1 MGESATVFR
10 AGLPAI
16 CSHSLDFLFA
26 RMLRLPRNL
35 FRRRRA
41 GSGRRPFRR
50 PTPARS
56 ALVLLAGFVL
66 LRLFVLPAG
75 QTDRQTARS
84 QQHVHWVIDGDTFD
98 LQDGRRIRLLG
109 IDAPEL
115 PHLDKP
121 GEPWA
126 DESTA
131 WLKELIERSTVSLQ
145 FQGQDKYGRHLA
157 WAWTADGRLI
167 NQASL
172 NAGMSR
178 LLDAF
183 GLPPDLEPALRQAES
198 EARLLKKGLWQKT
211 RRR

>member
-1 MGESATVFR
+1 MGDSVGPFV
-10 AGLPAI
+10 AGWPVI
-16 CSHSLDFLFA
+16 CSQLPTFLLA

-41 GSGRRPFRR
+41 GSARRPFRR

-56 ALVLLAGFVL
+56 ALLLFAGFVL
-66 LRLFVLPAG
+66 LRLFVLPVE
-75 QTDRQTARS
+75 QTGRQTVRS
-84 QQHVHWVIDGDTFD
+84 SQTVHWVIDGDTFD

-121 GEPWA
+121 GELWA
-126 DESTA
+126 EESTA
-131 WLKELIERSTVSLQ
+131 WLKELIERRPVSLQ

-157 WAWTADGRLI
+157 WVWTADGRLI

-183 GLPPDLEPALRQAES
+183 GLPPDLEPSLRQAES
-198 EARLLKKGLWQKT
+198 EARLLKKGLWKKG
-211 RRR
+211 RKR

>member
-1 MGESATVFR
+1 LLTA
-10 AGLPAI
+10 L
-16 CSHSLDFLFA
+16 H
-26 RMLRLPRNL
+26 MLRLPRNL
-35 FRRRRA
+35 FRRRRT
-41 GSGRRPFRR
+41 GSARRPYRR

-56 ALVLLAGFVL
+56 ALVLLAGFLL

-75 QTDRQTARS
+75 QTGQQSGRSSQT
-84 QQHVHWVIDGDTFD
+84 VHWVIDGDTFD
-98 LQDGRRIRLLG
+98 LQDKRRVRLLG

-121 GEPWA
+121 GEYWA
-126 DESTA
+126 PESTA
-131 WLKELIERSTVSLQ
+131 WLKNLIEGHNVTLQ
-145 FQGQDKYGRHLA
+145 FQGKDKYGRHLA

-183 GLPPDLEPALRQAES
+183 GLPADLEPALRQAES
-198 EARLLKKGLWQKT
+198 EARLLKKGLWNKS
-211 RRR
+211 RKR